1 MESATTSLVNDTTFD
16 LLRRLFS
23 RDDYHSFAAQIADDS
38 DAENMLDFIL
48 EVLRD
53 LDGYWYFLDIDR
65 RARRF
70 MLKVIKKTPVLP
82 ESLNV
87 TGIRIPAQHY
97 IGRGGFGQVFKGE
110 LRGEVVAL
118 KLLYKTDNN
127 FVSYFHQSQHVIS

>member
-23 RDDYHSFAAQIADDS
+23 RDDYHSFAAQIADNS

-53 LDGYWYFLDIDR
+53 LDRYLDIDR

-70 MLKVIKKTPVLP
+70 MLKIIKKAPVLP
-82 ESLNV
+82 KSLNV

-97 IGRGGFGQVFKGE
+97 ISRGGFGQVFKGE

-127 FVSYFHQSQHVIS
+127 FVSYLHQSQDVG